1 MQPKP
6 TPDLTHV
13 LPVAFTGAPGAYS
26 EEAARRLF
34 GRQAPTL
41 ACEKASSAVENV
53 VGGRAGR
60 AVVPI
65 ENTVTGTFEGVAS
78 ALVAGGTH
86 IVGEVNL
93 AIRHC
98 LLAVPGAKLANLGEV
113 ISHPSALAHCSE
125 WLSRWG
131 VVTRTSTDTAR
142 AARDL
147 VESGDKRSGVLGSR
161 VLAEIYGLDIL
172 ADGLSDHARN
182 ETRFWVLAA
191 EPDLDPTAHRTA
203 VLVGPVTLPRVLKS
217 LRMQLEARGTVRTRA
232 PLLRCS
238 DGEHY
243 VLEFDHPPGC
253 GAAIAAEACDGVS
266 HRLLGSW
273 STR

>member
-41 ACEKASSAVENV
+41 ACEKALSAVDTV
-53 VGGRAGR
+53 LAGRAGR
-60 AVVPI
+60 AVVPV

-78 ALVAGGTH
+78 ALVHGGTN
-86 IVGEVNL
+86 IVGEINL

-98 LLAVPGAKLANLGEV
+98 LLAVPGSKLANLSEV
-113 ISHPSALAHCSE
+113 ISHPSALAHCRD
-125 WLSRWG
+125 WLARWG
-131 VVTRTSTDTAR
+131 VVTRTSSDTAR
-142 AARDL
+142 AAREL
-147 VESGDKRSGVLGSR
+147 VESGDTHCGVLGSR
-161 VLAEIYGLDIL
+161 VLAELYGLDIL
-172 ADGLSDHARN
+172 ADGLSDKARN

-191 EPDLDPTAHRTA
+191 EPDLDAGAHRTA

-217 LRMQLEARGTVRTRA
+217 LRMQLEARGTTRTRA

-238 DGEHY
+238 DGQHF
-243 VLEFDHPPGC
+243 VLEFDHPAGC
-253 GAAIAAEACDGVS
+253 GAAIAAEACEGVP